1 MGINFRIRDFAYP
14 FSILKLKK
22 VFDRNQWLDAEALSQ
37 YQSARLRQIIT
48 HAYYNVPYYQK
59 LFKENNIV
67 PGDIQTVKDLKNIP
81 CLTKD
86 QLRLNFNS
94 LLARDAK
101 KYRPTLLFTS
111 GTTGGKINFYTDK
124 TSNVLEFV
132 YYWRFWGW
140 GGYKLGD
147 TFASLSSE
155 DFIYNERNRE
165 VMYHFH
171 PLTRQ
176 LTVNATFFS
185 HKYLEEIIGIFRKF
199 KPIFLKG
206 SPLNLYLLALAFS
219 GKRDHG
225 ISFKAIFSQG
235 ENLPQYKRELIE
247 SVFSCRV
254 FDSYGHMER
263 TVAISQCLHGTYH
276 VHADYGIAEFEE
288 PRIAFTSE
296 GDGDT
301 VVREIIGTS
310 LHNFSMPLI
319 RYRTGDFAR
328 VKDSPEKCSC
338 KRGFP
343 TVVSIVGRE
352 MDIVITPDRRTVAGL
367 SSVFSRTPG
376 IIMGQIIQEKINHL
390 LVKIV
395 CVSEDADDTDRTLTH
410 YVRNFVGD
418 EMKIEI
424 EHTTIEGIKKDNFG
438 KFKPVISNISQEYIC
453 G

>member
-22 VFDRNQWLDAEALSQ
+22 VFDRNQWLDAEALSE
-37 YQSARLRQIIT
+37 YQSARLRQVIT
-48 HAYYNVPYYQK
+48 HVYYNVPYYQK
-59 LFKENNIV
+59 LFKENDIV
-67 PGDIQTVKDLKNIP
+67 PGDIQSAKDLKNIP

-101 KYRPTLLFTS
+101 KYSPTMLSTS
-111 GTTGGKINFYTDK
+111 GTTGGKVNFYADK

-140 GGYKLGD
+140 AGYKLGD
-147 TFASLSSE
+147 AFAALSSE
-155 DFIYNERNRE
+155 DFIYSEKNKEL
-165 VMYHFH
+165 MYHFH
-171 PLTRQ
+171 PFTRQ
-176 LTVNATFFS
+176 LTMNAMFFS
-185 HKYLEEIIGIFRKF
+185 TRYLKELIDIFRKF
-199 KPIFLKG
+199 NPIFLKG
-206 SPLNLYLLALAFS
+206 SPLNLYMLALAFS
-219 GKRDHG
+219 TKRDHG

-235 ENLPQYKRELIE
+235 SVLTQYKRELIE
-247 SVFSCRV
+247 GVFSCRI

-263 TVAISQCLHGTYH
+263 TVAISQCRHGTYH

-288 PRIAFTSE
+288 PRIGVAGE

-328 VKDSPEKCSC
+328 VKDSPDRCSC

-343 TVVSIVGRE
+343 TIVSVVGRE
-352 MDIVITPDRRTVAGL
+352 MDIVITPDGRTIAGL
-367 SSVFSRTPG
+367 YSVFSRTPG
-376 IIMGQIIQEKINHL
+376 IIMGQIIQEKIDHL

-395 CVSEDADDTDRTLTH
+395 CVSGEADDTDGILTH
-410 YVRNFVGD
+410 YIRNFVGD
-418 EMKIEI
+418 EMNIEI
-424 EHTTIEGIKKDNFG
+424 DHTTVEGIGKDNFG
-438 KFKPVISNISQEYIC
+438 KFKPVISNISPEYF
-453 G
+453 

>member
-1 MGINFRIRDFAYP
+1 MTGI
-14 FSILKLKK
+14 SGSMLKPSL
-22 VFDRNQWLDAEALSQ
+22 E
-37 YQSARLRQIIT
+37 YQSARLRQIVT
-48 HAYYNVPYYQK
+48 HAYHNVPYYQK

-67 PGDIQTVKDLKNIP
+67 PDDIQTVKDLKNIP
-81 CLTKD
+81 CLTKE

-111 GTTGGKINFYTDK
+111 GTTGGKINFYADK

-140 GGYKLGD
+140 GGYRLGD
-147 TFASLSSE
+147 TFAALSSE
-155 DFIYNERNRE
+155 DFIYREHNRE

-176 LTVNATFFS
+176 LKVNAMFFS
-185 HKYLEEIIGIFRKF
+185 HKYLKELIAIFRKF
-199 KPIFLKG
+199 KPVFLKG
-206 SPLNLYLLALAFS
+206 SPLNLYMLALSFK
-219 GKRDHG
+219 GKSDHG

-235 ENLPQYKRELIE
+235 ANLPQYKRELIE

-263 TVAISQCLHGTYH
+263 TVAISQCPHGTYH
-276 VHADYGIAEFEE
+276 VHEDYGIAEFEE
-288 PRIAFTSE
+288 PRIALTGE

-328 VKDSPEKCSC
+328 VKYSPEKCSC
-338 KRGFP
+338 KRGLP
-343 TVVSIVGRE
+343 TIVSVIGRE

-395 CVSEDADDTDRTLTH
+395 CVSEDTDDTDRTLTR
-410 YVRNFVGD
+410 YMRNFVGD

-438 KFKPVISNISQEYIC
+438 KFKPVISNISQEYIP
-453 G
+453 GG